1 MKRIRNYAVLPENVF
16 KMIKTLNDKG
26 VDRDTICELCHVSK
40 RTVDNCI
47 KAKSYYLRN
56 MVCAKN
62 DCDGYSP
69 LDTEEYIEAYNK
81 GYVSGY
87 SNATEKAI
95 KIIQEMS
102 DQVFEVSKNE

>member
-16 KMIKTLNDKG
+16 EMIKNLNDKG
-26 VDRDTICELCHVSK
+26 VDRDTICELCNVS
-40 RTVDNCI
+40 N
-47 KAKSYYLRN
+47 
-56 MVCAKN
+56 
-62 DCDGYSP
+62 
-69 LDTEEYIEAYNK
+69 EEYIEAYNK

-95 KIIQEMS
+95 KIIQDLS